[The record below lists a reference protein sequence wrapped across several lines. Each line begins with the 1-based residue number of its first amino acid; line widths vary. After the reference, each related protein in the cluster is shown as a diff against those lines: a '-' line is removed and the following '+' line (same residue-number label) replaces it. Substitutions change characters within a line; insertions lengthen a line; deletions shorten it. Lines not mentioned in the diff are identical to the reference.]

1 MWSYKNVRVESYDKK
16 YMPGPCFIEIH
27 SCYTFGDM
35 ALSKFNPPP
44 IMCMGTLCAKPS
56 ALSIAN
62 TQMNLHVY
70 CVHIMCA

>member
-1 MWSYKNVRVESYDKK
+1 MWSYKNIRVESYDKK
-16 YMPGPCFIEIH
+16 YMPGPCFIEIEIH

-44 IMCMGTLCAKPS
+44 IMCMGTLCAKTP

-62 TQMNLHVY
+62 TQMNCMYTV
-70 CVHIMCA
+70 CT